1 MSTPDP
7 SARPSA
13 GTVPPAAGTPAVPPL
28 PQGAWPP
35 VAQPPYGWVPTVP
48 PQPVTPPPVP
58 AKGWF
63 ARGFGAGAGAGIGL
77 GAVLAIGMIISSLV
91 LGGMVASAASAGAAA
106 PGLQTIWGSDLAK
119 NQIRAVF
126 VTGTILADSSDGS
139 TLTGGTYGY
148 ELARQIDALEA
159 DDAAGLLLVLNTP
172 GGSINGSKAMA
183 DAIARYQQRTQKKV
197 VAHVQGMSA
206 SGGMYTMAGAD
217 EIIADYGSLIGS
229 IGVIYGPFER
239 YKDVKAITGTAFTPG
254 IETEGGIEQTY
265 LTMGRDKDFGNPFR
279 DMTKEERDTLL
290 AGMQNVYDD
299 FVGAV
304 ATGRDLEPSFITEK
318 LGAHIFD
325 PKTAIANGL
334 IDSQMGIDEAYR
346 HAATVMGVDPDDTR
360 VVTPAVPSMLEQLL
374 GAEARV
380 PGHAPTL
387 RTGEKPAAAI
397 CGSTPR
403 VLVYHGEP
411 ATACG

>member
-1 MSTPDP
+1 M
-7 SARPSA
+7 
-13 GTVPPAAGTPAVPPL
+13 PPA
-28 PQGAWPP
+28 AWPP
-35 VAQPPYGWVPTVP
+35 VMSAPVAWAAPVP
-48 PQPVTPPPVP
+48 PAS
-58 AKGWF
+58 AKGSF
-63 ARGFGAGAGAGIGL
+63 SRGLGAGAGAGIGL
-77 GAVLAIGMIISSLV
+77 GAVIAIGMIVSSLV
-91 LGGMVASAASAGAAA
+91 FGLIASTATSRTDSSLKTVWGAE
-106 PGLQTIWGSDLAK
+106 SAK

-148 ELARQIDALEA
+148 EVAREIDALDA

-183 DAIARYQQRTQKKV
+183 DAIARYQERTHKKV
-197 VAHVQGMSA
+197 IAHVQGMSA

-254 IETEGGIEQTY
+254 VETTGGIEQTY

-279 DMTKEERDTLL
+279 DMRKEERDTLM

-299 FVGAV
+299 FVNTV
-304 ATGRDLEPSFITEK
+304 ATGRDLQPSVITEQ

-346 HAATVMGVDPDDTR
+346 HAATAMGVDPADTR
-360 VVTPAVPSMLEQLL
+360 VVTPAAPSVLEQLL

-380 PGHAPTL
+380 PGHALPL
-387 RTGEKPAAAI
+387 ATGEKPAAAI